1 MISPGAILAACLAWG
16 ASVLGA
22 GWWAYGAGRDA
33 EIADQSRVDRA
44 VAAAGA
50 EAASAVAAAV
60 PRIQVR
66 NTTIR
71 QTLEK
76 EVHERP
82 VYRDC
87 VADSAARR
95 LLNDTIGAAAPSASA
110 PGDIGVPAPGP
121 TR

>member
-1 MISPGAILAACLAWG
+1 VIGP
-16 ASVLGA
+16 
-22 GWWAYGAGRDA
+22 AGRDA
-33 EIADQSRVDRA
+33 EIADQSRVERA

-60 PRIQVR
+60 PKIQVR

-87 VADSAARR
+87 VADPAARQ
-95 LLNDTIGAAAPSASA
+95 LLNDTIGAPPAGASA
-110 PGDIGVPAPGP
+110 PRAGELPAFGP
-121 TR
+121 AR

>member
-1 MISPGAILAACLAWG
+1 VISPGAVLAVVLVWV

-22 GWWAYGAGRDA
+22 GWWAYGAGRDK
-33 EIADQSRVDRA
+33 EIADQSRVTTA

-60 PRIQVR
+60 PKIQVR

-87 VADSAARR
+87 VGDPRARQ
-95 LLNDTIGAAAPSASA
+95 LLNDTIGAVTAGASA
-110 PGDIGVPAPGP
+110 PGAVELPASGP
-121 TR
+121 AR